1 MLSTTIPDL
10 AGIELLEAVARHGS
24 MSAAAVE
31 LGLSQQAVSL
41 RIRAM
46 ERQVGVPLLIRS
58 RRGCELTRA
67 GRLLNEWSA
76 SLLADARQL
85 AAGIAT
91 LRTDRQAHLRVAA
104 SLTIAEHLLPG
115 WLLALHELQARTKQ
129 TPTDVELVAVNTDSV
144 LARVRS
150 GQSDFGF
157 IEGPYEPAGLHA
169 RIVARDELIVVVAP
183 DHPWAR
189 RRTPV
194 PVALLSRTPMIR
206 REPGSGSRQAF
217 DDALVAALP
226 EGAPLAPPALEVS
239 TPSRRPN
246 GCDRRHRTG
255 GDLGPRRRRRPRT
268 RPAPRRRDQRA
279 EPATNTTGDL
289 DRRPTPTRGTRT
301 RPAGHR
307 GRARTP
313 LTEWLI
319 LVGSGARGRSFT
331 FPAKARRSH
340 NRFDISSVHMPP
352 GNALTHE

>member
-24 MSAAAVE
+24 MSAAAAE

-46 ERQVGVPLLIRS
+46 ERQIGVPLLIRS

-150 GQSDFGF
+150 GQSDVGF

-169 RIVARDELIVVVAP
+169 RIVARDELLVVVAP

-217 DDALVAALP
+217 DDALAAALP
-226 EGAPLAPPALEVS
+226 ADTPLAPPVLEVS
-239 TPSRRPN
+239 SPAAARTAAIAGVGPAAISARAVADDLALGRLRAVAISGLNLQRTLRAIWIGDPRP
-246 GCDRRHRTG
+246 
-255 GDLGPRRRRRPRT
+255 
-268 RPAPRRRDQRA
+268 
-279 EPATNTTGDL
+279 
-289 DRRPTPTRGTRT
+289 
-301 RPAGHR
+301 PAGPAR
-307 GRARTP
+307 DLLAIAAGR
-313 LTEWLI
+313 E
-319 LVGSGARGRSFT
+319 
-331 FPAKARRSH
+331 RR
-340 NRFDISSVHMPP
+340 
-352 GNALTHE
+352 